1 MAARVSDLKRAKAQ
15 RNIGT
20 ARSSAPAPA
29 IRPSCLLCDRMLVK
43 NTCMYMYRICRSLTW
58 RFRRLT
64 DSNQVLVGL
73 LEQLNASVSRLVVLK
88 EIEISD
94 RWPEVAYLL
103 LVRLSKEPGF
113 SRA

>member
-1 MAARVSDLKRAKAQ
+1 MSSLRSDAGEEHVYVHVSD
-15 RNIGT
+15 
-20 ARSSAPAPA
+20 S
-29 IRPSCLLCDRMLVK
+29 
-43 NTCMYMYRICRSLTW
+43 RSLTW